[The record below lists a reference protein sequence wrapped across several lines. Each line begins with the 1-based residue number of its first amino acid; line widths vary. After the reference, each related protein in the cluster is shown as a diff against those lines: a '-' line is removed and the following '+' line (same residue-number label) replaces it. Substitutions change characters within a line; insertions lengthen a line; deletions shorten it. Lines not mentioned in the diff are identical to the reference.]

1 MVSRALRKTAEQLR
15 QHPPETTLL
24 LVAPKGSGIHYVMY
38 SPSCPLK
45 KRDYRNSLIQW
56 KSYMKLY
63 QVPADVQA
71 KLLRPL
77 MSNQAKSII
86 GRMSSADLAEY
97 DKVKQFLLS
106 EFTLTPKEYKSRFDN
121 ASKTSDE
128 TFVCFTS

>member
-1 MVSRALRKTAEQLR
+1 
-15 QHPPETTLL
+15 
-24 LVAPKGSGIHYVMY
+24 
-38 SPSCPLK
+38 
-45 KRDYRNSLIQW
+45 
-56 KSYMKLY
+56 MKLY